1 MSARF
6 VDVDRDT
13 PMLLPQDLRDWVPAD
28 DLVHFLVDALP
39 LLDLSA
45 ARINHRGT
53 GSAQYPPGMMLG
65 LLIYSY
71 ANGFF
76 SSRQIERAT
85 YQNLSVR
92 YLAANTH
99 PDHDTIA
106 AFRRDNGPLL
116 HHTFVQLLQLARE
129 TGLLQWGVVALD
141 GTKIQANA
149 AKPKTRTAAR
159 LEAELARLE
168 AEVAKL
174 LAQAQTAD
182 QNEAGNDQLPV
193 ALTCAQARR
202 EQLQQA
208 KAKLEE
214 QARQRQQE
222 RAAQR
227 AERPPGDRRPPLP
240 PTPRA
245 TDPINPT
252 DPDSLLTRGPQAHS
266 LQGYNAQIAVTAQGV
281 GLIVAAD
288 VVREHTDRQQ
298 LQPMSAQVVR
308 QAAGVKHL
316 LVDTGYE
323 NIRQVAAVEAT
334 HGLTVL
340 CPPATVA
347 NAKTK
352 ARTPGKWRRQRKLI
366 RQQLRERLQ
375 TPLGKKL
382 YRLRRC
388 SVEPAIGIIKEVLGF
403 RRFGLRGLQ
412 KVKLEWEL
420 VCLAFNCRR
429 LARYQA

>member
-6 VDVDRDT
+6 VDVDRNT
-13 PMLLPQDLRDWVPAD
+13 PMLLPQDLRDWVTAD

-39 LLDLSA
+39 LMDLNA
-45 ARINHRGT
+45 ARVNHRGT
-53 GSAQYPPGMMLG
+53 GSEQYPPGMMLG
-65 LLIYSY
+65 LLIYCY

-106 AFRRDNGPLL
+106 AFRRDNGVLL
-116 HHTFVQLLQLARE
+116 HHVFVQLLQLARQA
-129 TGLLQWGVVALD
+129 GLLKWGVVALD
-141 GTKIQANA
+141 GTKLQANA
-149 AKPKTRTAAR
+149 AKHKTRTAAR
-159 LEAELARLE
+159 LDAELAQLE
-168 AEVAKL
+168 AEVAGL

-182 QNEAGNDQLPV
+182 QNETGDDQLPE
-193 ALTCAQARR
+193 ALTRAQARR
-202 EQLQQA
+202 ERLQQA
-208 KAKLEE
+208 KAQLEQ

-222 RAAQR
+222 RATQS

-245 TDPINPT
+245 TDTINPT
-252 DPDSLLTRGPQAHS
+252 DPDSLLTHGPQAHS

-288 VVREHTDRQQ
+288 VVRENSDRQQ

-308 QAAGVKHL
+308 QVGSVEHL

-323 NIRQVAAVEAT
+323 NIRQVVAVEAA

-347 NAKTK
+347 NDKAKP
-352 ARTPGKWRRQRKLI
+352 RTPGKWRRERKLI

-375 TPLGKKL
+375 TPWGKKL

-388 SVEPAIGIIKEVLGF
+388 TVEPAIGIIKHVLGF
-403 RRFGLRGLQ
+403 RRFGLRGIQ

-429 LARYQA
+429 LARNGA